1 MASLSV
7 AAALPRWRWRR
18 LQPSTVGGTLLLLL
32 LGLAIVYPVSLI
44 LIQSFDVADPGQP
57 HAWSVQGWQSAL
69 SEPLLRSSLLNTL
82 TLTFVKQIITL
93 PLAVAI
99 AWLLA
104 RTDLPGRHWLE
115 FGFWVAFFLPPLTVT
130 QAWLLLADSHYGLL
144 NQFIAGAFGVRQGP
158 FNIYSF
164 WGLVW
169 VDVVTGSFIVKV
181 ILLTP
186 AFRYMNSTFEE
197 ASRIVGA
204 GSLRTILRITVP
216 ILLPTIL
223 VVLLLG
229 MMASL
234 QSFEIEQVLGTPFR
248 FFVFSTMIYNLVESS
263 HPSYAPA
270 AALAIIILVA
280 ALVLVWAQFR
290 MTGRRQFTTVTGQ
303 FKNQL
308 VLLGMWRWPL
318 FGVLLLVMLVV
329 LVIPVVLTVA
339 GTFMTAFGFLNIAHP
354 WTLDNWGTAFRDP
367 QFLRSLG
374 NTLQLAIGSAV
385 LGMGLYALIAYMVVR
400 SRFALRRGLDVTSWL
415 PFTVPG
421 LILSLAMLSLFLGVA
436 PLRAMYGTIW
446 ILILTAV
453 LTSMPLGVQILK
465 GGLLQ
470 LGAELEEASRV
481 VGGSWLVTFRRIVL
495 RLLGPSMLTVGL
507 IVFVGAARNVSYVS
521 LLSTTTNQPLSM
533 LQLNYLAEGKNE
545 IASVIAFIVMLTCVG
560 GACIARAAG
569 FRGAASI

>member
-1 MASLSV
+1 VASLSLT
-7 AAALPRWRWRR
+7 ATTPRWRR
-18 LQPSTVGGTLLLLL
+18 LEPSAFAGTLLLLL
-32 LGLAIVYPVSLI
+32 LGLAIVYPVLLI
-44 LIQSFDVADPGQP
+44 VLQSFDTADPGQP
-57 HAWSVQGWQSAL
+57 HLWSLQGWQSAL
-69 SEPLLRSSLLNTL
+69 SEPLLRSSLVNTL
-82 TLTFVKQIITL
+82 MLTVVKQIITL

-104 RTDLPGRHWLE
+104 RTDLPGRHWYE

-130 QAWLLLADSHYGLL
+130 QSWLLLADAHYGLL
-144 NQFIAGAFGVRQGP
+144 NQLIAGVLGLHQGP

-169 VDVVTGSFIVKV
+169 VDVVTGAFTVKV
-181 ILLTP
+181 MLLTP

-204 GSLRTILRITVP
+204 GTLRTILRITVP

-280 ALVLVWAQFR
+280 ALALVWVQFR

-303 FKNQL
+303 FKSQI
-308 VLLGMWRWPL
+308 VSLGAWRWPL
-318 FGVLLLVMLVV
+318 FLMLLMVMLVV
-329 LVIPVVLTVA
+329 LVIPVVLTAA

-354 WTLDNWGTAFRDP
+354 WTLANWGTAFGDP
-367 QFLRSLG
+367 QFLRSLA
-374 NTLQLAIGSAV
+374 NTLQLATGSAV
-385 LGMGLYALIAYMVVR
+385 IGLALYALIAYIAVR
-400 SRFALRRGLDVTSWL
+400 SRFAFRRGLDVVSWL

-436 PLRAMYGTIW
+436 PLRPLYGTTW

-453 LTSMPLGVQILK
+453 LTGMPLGVQILK

-481 VGGSWLVTFRRIVL
+481 AGGSWLVTFRRIVL
-495 RLLGPSMLTVGL
+495 RLLGPSLLTVGL
-507 IVFVGAARNVSYVS
+507 IVFVGASRNVSYVA
-521 LLSTTTNQPLSM
+521 LLSTTSNQPLSM

-545 IASVIAFIVMLTCVG
+545 IASVIAFVVMLTSVG

-569 FRGAASI
+569 FRGAATL

>member
-1 MASLSV
+1 VAILSLAV
-7 AAALPRWRWRR
+7 ATPRWRR
-18 LQPSTVGGTLLLLL
+18 LRPAAFGGSLLLLV
-32 LGLAIVYPVSLI
+32 LGFAIIYPVVLI
-44 LIQSFDVADPGQP
+44 FLQSFDVADPGQP
-57 HAWSVQGWQSAL
+57 HLWSLQGWQSAL
-69 SEPLLRSSLLNTL
+69 SEPLLRSSLINTL
-82 TLTFVKQIITL
+82 ILTLVKQIITL

-104 RTDLPGRHWLE
+104 RTDLPGRDWFE

-130 QAWLLLADSHYGLL
+130 QSWLLLADAHYGLL
-144 NQFIAGAFGVRQGP
+144 NQVIAGVLGLPQGP

-169 VDVVTGSFIVKV
+169 VDVVTGSLTVKV
-181 ILLTP
+181 MLLTP

-204 GSLRTILRITVP
+204 GSVRTVLRITVP
-216 ILLPTIL
+216 VLLPTIM

-234 QSFEIEQVLGTPFR
+234 QSFEIEQVLGTPVR

-270 AALAIIILVA
+270 AALAIIVLVA
-280 ALVLVWAQFR
+280 GLGLVWVQLR
-290 MTGRRQFTTVTGQ
+290 VTGKRQFTTVTGQ

-308 VLLGMWRWPL
+308 VPLGRWRWLPL
-318 FGVLLLVMLVV
+318 GVLLLVLLVV
-329 LVIPVVLTVA
+329 LVIPVVLTLA

-354 WTLDNWGTAFRDP
+354 WTLDNWAIAFTDP

-385 LGMGLYALIAYMVVR
+385 LGLALYALIAYMAVR
-400 SRFALRRGLDVTSWL
+400 SRFALRRGLDIVSWL

-436 PLRAMYGTIW
+436 PLRRVYGTTW

-453 LTSMPLGVQILK
+453 LTGMPLGVQILK
-465 GGLLQ
+465 SGLLQ

-481 VGGSWLVTFRRIVL
+481 AGGSWVVTFRRIVL
-495 RLLGPSMLTVGL
+495 RLLGPSLLTVGL
-507 IVFVGAARNVSYVS
+507 IVFVGAARNVSYVA
-521 LLSTTTNQPLSM
+521 LLSTTANQPLSM

-545 IASVIAFIVMLTCVG
+545 IASVIAFVVMLASVG
-560 GACIARAAG
+560 GACIARTAG
-569 FRGAASI
+569 FRGATL